1 MKKYSKLKKICT
13 RCVCDTTIPIIR
25 FDEEGVCSY
34 CYLHDEMEKEYPQGK
49 EGTQRLKKIV
59 QEIKNK
65 GKGKKYNCIVGV
77 SGGRDSTFLLYTAV
91 KFGLKPL
98 AVHFDNGWDSPI
110 AVTNIKK
117 SLEKLKIDLET
128 LVVDWEEFKDLQISF
143 LKASVP
149 DAEIPTDV
157 GILGTLHQVAIKEGI
172 KYILN
177 GHSFRTEGV
186 QPLGWTY
193 MDGKYI
199 VGIQK
204 KFGTLPLKTYPNVSL
219 GDLVE
224 VTWRGIKT
232 VPLINY
238 LDYNHAKVQKILVK
252 ELDWTYYGGHHNE
265 SYYTNFFQSYLLPKK
280 FGIDKRKIEY
290 SALVRSG
297 QMTREN
303 ALRKIKTAPVP
314 YEDEMINYVISKLWM
329 TRREFDK
336 IMALDPKTFHDYAT
350 YYPFVR
356 AFKWPMK
363 MTYKLNL
370 FPRLLYQKFFPEG

>member
-1 MKKYSKLKKICT
+1 MKNSQSNKICT
-13 RCVCDTTIPIIR
+13 RCVADTTIPNIS
-25 FDEEGVCSY
+25 FDKEGVCNF
-34 CYLHDEMEKEYPQGK
+34 CYLHNEMEKEYPQGK
-49 EGTQRLKKIV
+49 IGAQKLKEIV

-65 GKGKKYNCIVGV
+65 GQGKKYNCIVGV
-77 SGGRDSTFLLYTAV
+77 SGGRDSSFLLYMAV
-91 KFGLKPL
+91 KLGLKPL

-128 LVVDWEEFKDLQISF
+128 IVVNWEEFKDLQISY

-157 GILGTLHQVAIKEGI
+157 GILGTLHRVAIKEGI

-199 VGIQK
+199 VAIQK
-204 KFGTLPLKTYPNVSL
+204 KFGKYPLKTYPNVNLS
-219 GDLVE
+219 DLAE
-224 VTWRGIKT
+224 VTWQKIKT

-238 LDYNHAKVQKILVK
+238 VEYNHTKVQKILEK
-252 ELDWTYYGGHHNE
+252 ELDWTYYGGHHQE

-290 SALVRSG
+290 SALIRSG

-303 ALRKIKTAPVP
+303 ALLKIKTAPVP

-329 TRREFDK
+329 TRSEFNK
-336 IMALDPKTFHDYAT
+336 IMALPAKTFHDYPT
-350 YYPFVR
+350 YYPLIR

-370 FPRLLYQKFFPEG
+370 FPKLLYQKLFPKG